1 MKKIVLVFAVFLTI
15 FLASSVLAA
24 DVAYV
29 VKTKADPF
37 LTSELSSAGLT
48 YTIILDSNIT
58 STNFSKYKMILIGN
72 DNFDNFR
79 DIPVEKY
86 SSLIINEYHFYQKGV
101 IIVSDSQWG
110 WSAGRGA
117 ASSPTKLRLST
128 INTTIVD
135 GVPEL
140 FKAYTVTDTGVNT
153 YYLTG
158 KKATGI
164 KLITQVDGHAAS
176 DSVLS
181 IAYPGT
187 KYLNGKTGQAR
198 SLFFGIV
205 EPKYWT
211 VDSRQLFRNY
221 LKWVLIGE
229 DNDKDG
235 FYTDKDCDD
244 SNAGI
249 NPGKEDIAYD
259 LIDQDCNGYDLADVD
274 FDGYCKLGYLIKNA
288 SAQCPS
294 EASALGTDCNDN
306 NLNENP
312 RSASQSLNCVN
323 DVPIISTIPNF
334 IIRESQAVIL
344 SVSATDPEGDSL
356 VYYVNDSRF
365 IQSNTSSNNF
375 QWQTGFYD
383 AGNHTFMAIASD
395 GNLNATKNFKVS
407 ISDKNQPPALNTTIQ
422 NQTWNED
429 TNLSLNLS
437 DYFYEPDPQDNI
449 TFGVSKTSPDQNI
462 TVESILNGVVNFIV
476 KRDWSGLDW
485 IIFFA
490 YDGDDKTESNNVTLT
505 VSPVNDAPVLTNS
518 IPDQIWNEDTS
529 LVLNLS
535 KYFTDVDSKLNYSAV
550 GNSQISVN
558 FSDDTATLIPAKDW
572 NGKETIKINASDGEF
587 NVLSNEINLTVS
599 PVNDAPVLNL
609 INDEL
614 LLAGG
619 LVDINPTATDADGD
633 TLSFTFNLLL
643 DNEGKWQTNQQDV
656 GTKKVTATV
665 SDGNG
670 GSDSQEFN
678 IQILQK
684 FYINEFVPNPTTG
697 NEWIE
702 FYNDFNQVV
711 NLSNCVVKD
720 GAGNV
725 LTLNGTL
732 GKNEF
737 VIVEINN
744 KLNNLA
750 DILTLYCS
758 DKIVDSVAYGV
769 WDDGNL
775 LDNAATPQLG
785 ESAGRSPDGLDTG
798 NDAADFKIFKY
809 PTKALP
815 NNTDMVAPVVQL
827 SSPLDN
833 ALFTETRDITFE
845 FTATDNLAS
854 VLTCDAYLNGNL
866 KTTDKSIQNNTVESI
881 LVNGTADGKYTWG
894 VRCYDG
900 RNYAFA
906 PDNRTLNI
914 SAPDAPVLA
923 PIGKKSVNENESL
936 EFTVSATDQD
946 LNNVTFSIQNAP
958 EGVGFVDNLGGAA
971 VFSWVPT
978 YEQAGDYEV
987 TFAVRDSTGLSS
999 QEVVKIS
1006 VKDKR
1011 IPPEFSDVD
1020 RCEVKNPNLE
1030 ISVKDPDD
1038 GDEFEIGEK
1047 IGVSIEIKNKHT
1059 EDLDVDVD
1067 VNVYLYD
1074 IDEEDAVEK
1083 EKDSVNI
1090 NSGKDKTV
1098 NFDLTIPEDTEN
1110 SDFAIFVSAEGNGD
1124 GEGVFCN
1131 EQFIYVDIKRK
1142 DHEIVIKDVIMN
1154 QEPLF
1159 PGDAIDLTVE
1169 VQNKGSEDEDV
1180 YVEIK
1185 NSELGILKKSEEFEL
1200 ERYGDSDEETKI
1212 LSIRVPSNA
1221 REGDYDLEIR
1231 IVADETEDSRTA
1243 TVYVLRQEGT
1253 TEGGAVIYQ
1262 KEGTTETSQQE
1273 SQSPA
1278 SIYLALNLF
1287 LLILV
1292 VISVAIVKF
1301 VKVSK

>member
-1 MKKIVLVFAVFLTI
+1 MKKLVFVVFAVFLTI
-15 FLASSVLAA
+15 FLASSVLAT

-48 YTIILDSNIT
+48 YNVILDSNIT

-86 SSLIINEYHFYQKGV
+86 NSLIINEYHFYQKGV

-117 ASSPTKLRLST
+117 ASSPTKLKLST

-135 GVPEL
+135 SVPEF

-164 KLITQVDGHAAS
+164 KLITQVEGHAAS

-187 KYLNGKTGQAR
+187 KYLNGKTGEAR

-211 VDSRQLFRNY
+211 VDSRQLFRNS
-221 LKWVLIGE
+221 LEWVLIGE
-229 DNDKDG
+229 DNDRDG
-235 FYTDKDCDD
+235 FYTDEDCNDD
-244 SNAGI
+244 NAGI
-249 NPGKEDIAYD
+249 NPDEEDTAYD
-259 LIDQDCNGYDLADVD
+259 EIDQDCDGYDLGD
-274 FDGYCKLGYLIKNA
+274 FDEDGYCKLGYEIENA
-288 SAQCPS
+288 LVQCS
-294 EASALGTDCNDN
+294 NELGVLGTDCDDDDA
-306 NLNENP
+306 ETNP
-312 RSASQSLNCVN
+312 GSANQSLNCVN

-344 SVSATDPEGDSL
+344 SVSATDPEGDVL
-356 VYYVNDSRF
+356 AYYVNDSRF
-365 IQSNTSSNNF
+365 IQSNTSNAF

-395 GNLNATKNFKVS
+395 GSLNATKNFKVEVK
-407 ISDKNQPPALNTTIQ
+407 DKNQPPELNTTIPT
-422 NQTWNED
+422 QTWNED

-437 DYFYEPDPQDNI
+437 DYFYEPDPQDNL
-449 TFGVSKTSPDQNI
+449 TFGVSSTSPDQDI
-462 TVESILNGVVNFIV
+462 TVESILNGIVNFIV
-476 KRDWSGLDW
+476 KKDWSGFDW

-505 VSPVNDAPVLTNS
+505 VSPVNDAPVLTAQVPN
-518 IPDQIWNEDTS
+518 QTWNEDTQATI
-529 LVLNLS
+529 NLS
-535 KYFTDVDSKLNYSAV
+535 KYFADVDNSTLAYTVS
-550 GNSQISVN
+550 GNSQVNIS
-558 FSDDTATLIPAKDW
+558 FSNNTATLTPTGNW
-572 NGKETIKINASDGEF
+572 NGQEKIKINAGDGEF
-587 NVLSNEINLTVS
+587 NVLSNEINLTVT

-609 INDEL
+609 ISDEL

-619 LVDINPTATDADGD
+619 FVDINPTATDADGD

-643 DNEGKWQTNQQDV
+643 DNEGKWQTAEQDV
-656 GTKKVTATV
+656 GVYKVITTV

-670 GSDSQEFN
+670 GSDSQEFS
-678 IQILQK
+678 IQVLQR
-684 FYINEFVPNPTTG
+684 FYINELVSNPASG

-702 FYNDFNQVV
+702 LYNGFNQAI

-720 GAGNV
+720 GENN
-725 LTLNGTL
+725 TFMLNGTL
-732 GKNEF
+732 GLNGF
-737 VIVEINN
+737 AVVEVNN
-744 KLNNLA
+744 KLDNSGDVLN
-750 DILTLYCS
+750 LYCS
-758 DKIVDSVAYGV
+758 DKLIDAVAYGS

-785 ESAGRSPDGLDTG
+785 ESAGRSPDGVNTG
-798 NDAADFKIFKY
+798 NNFNDFKIFKY
-809 PTKALP
+809 PTKGLP
-815 NNTDMVAPVVQL
+815 NNTDMAAPVVKL
-827 SSPLDN
+827 SNPQDN
-833 ALFTETRDITFE
+833 SLFTDTRNIVFE
-845 FTATDNLAS
+845 FTVTDDLAS
-854 VLTCDAYLNGNL
+854 VLVCDAYLDGNL
-866 KTTDKSIQNNTVESI
+866 KETNKNVQNNSAGSI

-914 SAPDAPVLA
+914 SAPDAPVLN
-923 PIGKKSVNENESL
+923 PIGKKSVNENETL
-936 EFTVSATDQD
+936 QFTVSATDQD

-958 EGVGFVDNLGGAA
+958 EGAGFVDNLGGTA

-978 YEQAGDYEV
+978 YEQSGDYEV

-1006 VKDKR
+1006 VNDKR
-1011 IPPEFSDVD
+1011 IPPKFTDINL
-1020 RCEVKNPNLE
+1020 CEAKNSNLE

-1047 IGVSIEIKNKHT
+1047 IGVSAEIKNKHT
-1059 EDLDVDVD
+1059 EDLDVDIV
-1067 VNVYLYD
+1067 VYLYD
-1074 IDEEDAVEK
+1074 VDEEDAVEK

-1098 NFDLTIPEDTEN
+1098 NFDLAIPEDTEN
-1110 SDFAIFVSAEGNGD
+1110 SDFAIFVSAEGKGN

-1131 EQFIYVDIKRK
+1131 EQFIYVDIQRK
-1142 DHEIVIKDVIMN
+1142 EHEIVIKDVVMN
-1154 QEPLF
+1154 QEPLS
-1159 PGDAIDLTVE
+1159 PGDIFDLTVE

-1180 YVEIK
+1180 HVEVK

-1200 ERYGDSDEETKI
+1200 ERFGDSDEETMTLRI
-1212 LSIRVPSNA
+1212 QVPHNA
-1221 REGDYDLEIR
+1221 REGDYDLEIK
-1231 IVADETEDSRTA
+1231 IVSDETEDSRIGTI
-1243 TVYVLRQEGT
+1243 YVLRQEET
-1253 TEGGAVIYQ
+1253 TEDGAVIYE

-1273 SQSPA
+1273 QSPA

-1287 LLILV
+1287 LLMI
-1292 VISVAIVKF
+1292 IAITVAIFRF
-1301 VKVSK
+1301 VKIKK